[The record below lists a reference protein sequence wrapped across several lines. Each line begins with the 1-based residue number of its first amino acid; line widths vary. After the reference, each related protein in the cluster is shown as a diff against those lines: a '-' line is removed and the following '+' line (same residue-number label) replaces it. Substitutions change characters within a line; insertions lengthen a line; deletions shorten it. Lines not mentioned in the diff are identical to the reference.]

1 MAEVPV
7 EGRFGAVHALCVARK
22 GVLLDQPR
30 RDVVGDDDSDA
41 GRVENVIASGDPLG
55 LAGNDSESVVA
66 ADDVISDVH
75 LIRENDTEAATVI
88 PFDQILLH
96 GHRARI
102 RNEQSGAEV
111 VEESAT
117 QDPNISGFLC
127 AHSGL
132 PIAGEGAVAHLDVV
146 GGVDEATE
154 PSEWFDGSATHQA
167 VEHEVVVA
175 GGDDRWA
182 DAIFA
187 PENRRL
193 PSIPRAEHERA
204 FGRTGM
210 DIRPQPERREHTL
223 TTKPRRTAEADVP
236 TAGTPCGGRVR
247 SGVRRFRCPRAAYSR
262 LHRESGHPRLASG
275 GNFPPA
281 EERIASMLSWDTLTN
296 KEVDG
301 KNGVHRY
308 PILLRWRLS
317 TSRNQ
322 KTGV

>member
-1 MAEVPV
+1 MHCRQSHIEWRRFLW

-210 DIRPQPERREHTL
+210 DIRPQPERREHTRQPNL
-223 TTKPRRTAEADVP
+223 V
-236 TAGTPCGGRVR
+236 V
-247 SGVRRFRCPRAAYSR
+247 
-262 LHRESGHPRLASG
+262 LPRLTCQQLEHRVEVASDRAFAG
-275 GNFPPA
+275 SVAPVPRTRVYIENPVIRG
-281 EERIASMLSWDTLTN
+281 
-296 KEVDG
+296 
-301 KNGVHRY
+301 
-308 PILLRWRLS
+308 WRREG
-317 TSRNQ
+317 TSHQQ
-322 KTGV
+322 KRE